1 MKLSTRLARLL
12 HRAAE
17 VIDPTATKAEDA
29 IKYKVETV
37 SAISFLPREG
47 WTNAQYIKAKVEA
60 KKALFT
66 KLDIAGAITAELD
79 YEPVA
84 GGLDFV
90 EASIKIA
97 TKESQAEKEG

>member
-17 VIDPTATKAEDA
+17 VIDPTAKAEDA